1 MGFCRLAAE
10 VVFSVFLPMAR
21 PILRELDTFGPG
33 RCDPLTVAQARA
45 YTRAI
50 TRANRENFSVAS
62 RLLPR
67 DLREDFHAVYAFCR
81 WADDLGD
88 AVPLGNQGHNP
99 QDPAR
104 SLELLRWWRDELADC
119 FAGRPRHPVFV
130 ALAPTIKKHDLPEQ
144 PFADL
149 IDAFVQDQTVNRYD
163 SWAQVLEYCQ
173 RSANP
178 VGRLVL
184 RLYGERD
191 ATSYELSDA
200 TCTALQLTN
209 FWQDVRRDILERN
222 RVYLPAEIAKQHGL
236 DIEAMVRL
244 TRLDDAVRC
253 QSCAP
258 GIVKSQADSGLGELM
273 PAYRATLHAVV
284 HKTWPM
290 FAEGREL
297 WPRVEARF
305 RGDLKLF
312 TLGGEAVLRKIQ
324 RQRYDT
330 WTQRPRPGK
339 WTKAGLVLRVAV
351 GRLLG
356 S

>member
-1 MGFCRLAAE
+1 
-10 VVFSVFLPMAR
+10 MATPR
-21 PILRELDTFGPG
+21 PILQELDTFGPD
-33 RCDPLTVAQARA
+33 RCDPLSVAQARD

-67 DLREDFHAVYAFCR
+67 ELREDFHAVYAFCR
-81 WADDLGD
+81 WADDLSD
-88 AVPLGNQGHNP
+88 AAPPAPGSAPGSQGKRSAGGTGLHAS

-104 SLELLRWWRDELADC
+104 SLELLQWWREELADC

-130 ALAPTIKKHDLPEQ
+130 ALAPTIEKHDLPQQ

-149 IDAFVQDQTVNRYD
+149 IDAFVQDQTVNRYE
-163 SWAQVLEYCQ
+163 SWTQLLDYCE

-184 RLYGERD
+184 RLYAERD
-191 ATSYELSDA
+191 KTSDELSDA

-222 RVYLPAEIAKQHGL
+222 RVYLPAEIAAEHGL
-236 DIEAMVRL
+236 DLETMVRL

-253 QSCAP
+253 QSCTP
-258 GIVKSQADSGLGELM
+258 GIVKTPGENGLGELM

-284 HKTWPM
+284 QKTWPM
-290 FAEGREL
+290 FAEGRAL
-297 WPRVEARF
+297 WPRVERRF

-330 WTQRPRPGK
+330 WTQRPRMGK
-339 WTKAGLVLRVAV
+339 LTKAGLVVRVTV
-351 GRLLG
+351 GRMLG
-356 S
+356 A